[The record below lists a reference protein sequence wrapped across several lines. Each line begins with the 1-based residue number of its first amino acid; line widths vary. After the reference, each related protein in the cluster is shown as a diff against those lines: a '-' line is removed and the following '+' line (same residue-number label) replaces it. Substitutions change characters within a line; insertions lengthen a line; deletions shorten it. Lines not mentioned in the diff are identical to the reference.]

1 MAGHSKWANIKHR
14 KGKADAKKG
23 KIFSRIAKEII
34 SATKLGGPDPKSNAR
49 LRLAMQKAREANMP
63 TENIER
69 NIKKASSA
77 DQADY
82 QEMTYEMYGHGGVGL
97 IIDIMTDN
105 KNRIASEMRI
115 ATNKRGGTIAN
126 PGAVAFNFDRKGVIQ
141 VAKHKA
147 LEDELFLAAT
157 EAGAEDF
164 EATDEMYL
172 ITTDPTHLYAIKD
185 AIQHLGLTCDSAEL
199 EMIPRSFIECDVETA
214 KENLALIDWLEE
226 LEDVDAVYHNMKIPE
241 ILEEAQET

>member
-23 KIFSRIAKEII
+23 KIFSRLAKEII
-34 SATKLGGPDPKSNAR
+34 SSTKLGGPDPKANTR
-49 LRLAMQKAREANMP
+49 LRLAIQKAREANMP
-63 TENIER
+63 NDIVER

-82 QEMTYEMYGHGGVGL
+82 HEMSYELYGHGGVGL
-97 IIDIMTDN
+97 IIDVMTDN
-105 KNRIASEMRI
+105 KNRISSEMRI
-115 ATNKRGGTIAN
+115 ATNKRGGVIAN

-141 VAKHKA
+141 VPKST
-147 LEDELFLAAT
+147 LSEDELFLLAT

-164 EATDEMYL
+164 EATDEAFI
-172 ITTDPTHLYAIKD
+172 ITTDPAQLYAVKEVLD
-185 AIQHLGLTCDSAEL
+185 QRGVKCESAEL
-199 EMIPRSFIECDVETA
+199 EMIPKSLIDCGIEAA

-226 LEDVDAVYHNMKIPE
+226 LEDVDAVYHNMTIPE
-241 ILEEAQET
+241 GL